1 MTDIFE
7 VIGPLFRKLTETCI
21 AHQIAEIRFGNL
33 AGGKR

>member
-21 AHQIAEIRFGNL
+21 AHQI
-33 AGGKR
+33 GKVRTSS